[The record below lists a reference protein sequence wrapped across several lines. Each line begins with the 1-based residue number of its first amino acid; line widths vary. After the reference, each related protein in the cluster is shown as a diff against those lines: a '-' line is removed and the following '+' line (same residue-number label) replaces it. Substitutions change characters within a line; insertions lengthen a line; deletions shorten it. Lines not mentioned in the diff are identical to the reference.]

1 MDAIASM
8 LFLQTN
14 LQLICL
20 GKKSKTLFNAKK
32 NQKKPQQTNFVVM
45 FNYYGRDS
53 EPMEIN
59 WTISMHFWS
68 GP

>member
-8 LFLQTN
+8 LFLQTK

-32 NQKKPQQTNFVVM
+32 KPKKNPNKPTL
-45 FNYYGRDS
+45 
-53 EPMEIN
+53 
-59 WTISMHFWS
+59 
-68 GP
+68 